1 MLHIHSYHVSLNSP
15 IERDILIKSDQ
26 GQGGGVA
33 IEDGATLSTILPF
46 GTKPEEIP
54 ERLQLFEKIRYE
66 RANKI
71 QEFSRQAGK
80 DFVHGKPAVDSL

>member
-1 MLHIHSYHVSLNSP
+1 MVFKTLVMLTIV
-15 IERDILIKSDQ
+15 DQ
-26 GQGGGVA
+26 GQGGGIA
-33 IEDGATLSTILPF
+33 IEDAASLSVVLPF

-54 ERLQLFEKIRYE
+54 ERLQLYEKIRFE

-80 DFVHGKPAVDSL
+80 DFVDGKPVVDS